1 MMRREYV
8 REKSA
13 AATWSLRPAVF
24 APVLAIVATIA
35 HRTGALGTQSFLLVL
50 IAAFAIALAAFC
62 LALLGFSDL
71 WRNSAIGGRRSALA
85 LALSL
90 PVLAPAA
97 MAGYLS
103 QVTAPLSDIS
113 TDALDPPHF
122 ALPLTLIPGGNINEP
137 PRLDETIQ
145 DKFYPDLAGRRYPLS
160 ADSIIVDVMTVI
172 DDKGWQLKAPSA
184 QSNGDTD
191 WVIEASVKSA
201 LFGFVDDVVIR
212 VTDEGEAAYVDMRS
226 ATRFGR
232 NDLGA
237 NARRIADF
245 MNDLDVR
252 VQAAAGK

>member
-35 HRTGALGTQSFLLVL
+35 HRTGSLGTQSFLLVL
-50 IAAFAIALAAFC
+50 MAAFAIALTAFC

-85 LALSL
+85 MALSL
-90 PVLAPAA
+90 PVLAPAI

-113 TDALDPPHF
+113 TDTQDPPHF
-122 ALPLTLIPGGNINEP
+122 AQPLPLIPGGNTNEP
-137 PRLDETIQ
+137 PRLEGAIQ

-160 ADSIIVDVMTVI
+160 ADSIIADIMTVI
-172 DDKGWQLKAPSA
+172 DDKGWQLKAPTA
-184 QSNGDTD
+184 QSDGNTD

-201 LFGFVDDVVIR
+201 LFGFVDDIVIR

-226 ATRFGR
+226 ASRYGR
-232 NDLGA
+232 SDLGA

-245 MNDLDVR
+245 MNDLDLK

>member
-35 HRTGALGTQSFLLVL
+35 HRTGSLGTQSFLLVL
-50 IAAFAIALAAFC
+50 MAAFATALAAFC
-62 LALLGFSDL
+62 LSLLGFSDL
-71 WRNSAIGGRRSALA
+71 WRSSAIGGRRSALA
-85 LALSL
+85 MALSL
-90 PVLAPAA
+90 PVLAPAV

-113 TDALDPPHF
+113 TDTQDPPHF
-122 ALPLTLIPGGNINEP
+122 VQPLTPIPGGNTNEP
-137 PRLDETIQ
+137 PRLDGAIQ

-160 ADSIIVDVMTVI
+160 ADSIIADVMTVI
-172 DDKGWQLKAPSA
+172 DDKGWQLKAPTA
-184 QSNGDTD
+184 QSDGNAD
-191 WVIEASVKSA
+191 WVIEANVKSA
-201 LFGFVDDVVIR
+201 IFGFVDDIVIR

-226 ATRFGR
+226 ASRYGR
-232 NDLGA
+232 SDLGA

-245 MNDLDVR
+245 MNDLDLK

>member
-24 APVLAIVATIA
+24 APILAIVATIV

-50 IAAFAIALAAFC
+50 TAAIAIALAAFC
-62 LALLGFSDL
+62 LAMLGFSDL

-85 LALSL
+85 LILSL

-97 MAGYLS
+97 VAGYLS

-113 TDALDPPHF
+113 TDPQDPPHF
-122 ALPLTLIPGGNINEP
+122 AQPLILIPGGNINEP
-137 PRLDETIQ
+137 PRLDAVLQ

-160 ADSIIVDVMTVI
+160 ADSIIADVMTVI
-172 DDKGWQLKAPSA
+172 NDKGWQLKAPSA
-184 QSNGDTD
+184 QSNGDAD

-226 ATRFGR
+226 ASRYGR

-245 MNDLDVR
+245 MNDLDLK

>member
-35 HRTGALGTQSFLLVL
+35 HRTGTLSTQTFLLVL
-50 IAAFAIALAAFC
+50 IAAFAIALTAFC

-71 WRNSAIGGRRSALA
+71 WRNSAVGGRRSALA

-90 PVLAPAA
+90 PMLAPAA
-97 MAGYLS
+97 IAGYLS
-103 QVTAPLSDIS
+103 QVTAPLSDVS
-113 TDALDPPHF
+113 TDTQDPPHF
-122 ALPLTLIPGGNINEP
+122 AQTLTRIPSGNLNEP
-137 PRLDETIQ
+137 PRLDAAIQ
-145 DKFYPDLAGRRYPLS
+145 DEFYPDLAGRRYPLS
-160 ADSIIVDVMTVI
+160 ADSIIADVMTVI

-184 QSNGDTD
+184 QSNGDAD

-226 ATRFGR
+226 ASRFGR

-245 MNDLDVR
+245 MSDLDLK

>member
-8 REKSA
+8 RENSA

-24 APVLAIVATIA
+24 APVLAIVATIV
-35 HRTGALGTQSFLLVL
+35 HRAGALGTQSFLLVL
-50 IAAFAIALAAFC
+50 IAAFAIALTAFC

-103 QVTAPLSDIS
+103 QASAPLSDIS
-113 TDALDPPHF
+113 TDTQDPPHF
-122 ALPLTLIPGGNINEP
+122 AKPITFIPSGNINEP
-137 PRLDETIQ
+137 PRLDAAIQ

-160 ADSIIVDVMTVI
+160 ADSIIASVMTVI

-184 QSNGDTD
+184 QSNGDAD

-226 ATRFGR
+226 ASRYGR

-237 NARRIADF
+237 NAGRITGF
-245 MNDLDVR
+245 MNDLDLK
-252 VQAAAGK
+252 VQEAAGK

>member
-8 REKSA
+8 REKST

-24 APVLAIVATIA
+24 APVLAIIATIA
-35 HRTGALGTQSFLLVL
+35 HRTGSLGTQSFLLVL
-50 IAAFAIALAAFC
+50 VAAFATALTAFC

-97 MAGYLS
+97 IAGYLS
-103 QVTAPLSDIS
+103 LVTAPLSDIS
-113 TDALDPPHF
+113 TDTQDPPHF
-122 ALPLTLIPGGNINEP
+122 EQPLTLIPGGNINEP

-145 DKFYPDLAGRRYPLS
+145 DKFYPDLTGRRYPLS
-160 ADSIIVDVMTVI
+160 ADSIIAYVMTVI

-184 QSNGDTD
+184 QINGDAD
-191 WVIEASVKSA
+191 WVIEASVKSV
-201 LFGFVDDVVIR
+201 LLGFVDDVVIR
-212 VTDEGEAAYVDMRS
+212 VTDEGEAAYVDIRS
-226 ATRFGR
+226 VSRFGR

-237 NARRIADF
+237 NARRITGF
-245 MNDLDVR
+245 MNDLDVK
-252 VQAAAGK
+252 VQAAAGR